1 MEQCYKDSH
10 SFLLDLHLALHI
22 QSLLYIASATNTPFK
37 IHAMSTTT
45 TSTYPKRTGD
55 SRTDFLA
62 LFPLIVDEL
71 VTYMKS
77 EGMPEDAIKWYTEV
91 SIRVLLVGA
100 LRCFAGVE
108 TGEHM
113 ADRISSSLFH
123 LPPLPT
129 SLAPRSSTIIPPVE
143 NSTEVSLSWIQS
155 RSSGR
160 GN

>member
-1 MEQCYKDSH
+1 
-10 SFLLDLHLALHI
+10 
-22 QSLLYIASATNTPFK
+22 
-37 IHAMSTTT
+37 MSTTT
-45 TSTYPKRTGD
+45 TSSYPKRTGD

-129 SLAPRSSTIIPPVE
+129 SLAPRSSTITPPE
-143 NSTEVSLSWIQS
+143 GNSTEVSLS
-155 RSSGR
+155 
-160 GN
+160 